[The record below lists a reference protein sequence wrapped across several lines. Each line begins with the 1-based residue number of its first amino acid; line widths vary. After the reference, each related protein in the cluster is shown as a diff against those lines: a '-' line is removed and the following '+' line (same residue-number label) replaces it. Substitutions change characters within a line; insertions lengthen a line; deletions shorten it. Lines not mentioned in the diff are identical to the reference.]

1 MDHLQTIKVLSW
13 GKYIEVLKVYNT
25 TSGEIF
31 VIKKYSLINVNFAYE
46 KKGIENEINILS
58 MIQKYNHQNMIKL
71 YNLFYSNNHIYL
83 AIEFCNGGNLYENL
97 QKYKNKYGKPFP
109 EDLVQKLMKKILKG
123 VKFLHDNGIIHR
135 DLRLKNILLKYDN
148 DFDLNNNNI
157 YKANVKII
165 DFNFSQIP
173 NDFERKF
180 KVNKEVNNTQ
190 INGTYQ
196 NYDKKVD
203 ILSLGIL
210 CYEMLFGKALFG
222 KMTNEQIYL
231 NINSLLAN
239 FRIPKTITVQ
249 ARTFLYCMIQKD
261 GNNRWNAEQLL
272 MNEFITG
279 NCHNFA
285 KYDEANI
292 PFNKIKPI
300 SKPIHRSNTTLNLNF
315 NLNGFK
321 NNYSPLNTDP
331 NENNICKE
339 CKNIITDDKY
349 KCEKCHNITYCKECY
364 YKNILIHNH
373 TFLIVPVKRNDNIE
387 QYPIINCI
395 FKRSNNRDIV
405 ISQYSNI
412 YVGKLLEYYFVKINR
427 PDLMHNYKDK
437 IRFFHSS
444 KNLNKLLNVK
454 ICDVFHVINPSI
466 DVIETHYF

>member
-1 MDHLQTIKVLSW
+1 MAPTIVKNLILP
-13 GKYIEVLKVYNT
+13 G
-25 TSGEIF
+25 
-31 VIKKYSLINVNFAYE
+31 KKYDE
-46 KKGIENEINILS
+46 
-58 MIQKYNHQNMIKL
+58 
-71 YNLFYSNNHIYL
+71 
-83 AIEFCNGGNLYENL
+83 
-97 QKYKNKYGKPFP
+97 
-109 EDLVQKLMKKILKG
+109 
-123 VKFLHDNGIIHR
+123 
-135 DLRLKNILLKYDN
+135 
-148 DFDLNNNNI
+148 
-157 YKANVKII
+157 
-165 DFNFSQIP
+165 
-173 NDFERKF
+173 
-180 KVNKEVNNTQ
+180 
-190 INGTYQ
+190 
-196 NYDKKVD
+196 KVD
-203 ILSLGIL
+203 IWSLGVI
-210 CYEMLFGKALFG
+210 CYEMLFGSPLFPSMNDD
-222 KMTNEQIYL
+222 KVFADI
-231 NINSLLAN
+231 LAGN
-239 FRIPKTITVQ
+239 FSIPKTISIQ

-331 NENNICKE
+331 NENNICIE
-339 CKNIITDDKY
+339 CKKIITNDKY

-454 ICDVFHVINPSI
+454 ICDIFHVINPSI

>member
-1 MDHLQTIKVLSW
+1 MDRLRTIETLSC
-13 GKYIEVLKVYNT
+13 GKYIEVLEVYNT

-31 VIKKYSLINVNFAYE
+31 VIKKYNLINVNFAYE
-46 KKGIENEINILS
+46 KKGIENEINIIS

-71 YNLFYSNNHIYL
+71 YNLFYSSNHIYL

-109 EDLVQKLMKKILKG
+109 EDLVQILMKKILKG

-180 KVNKEVNNTQ
+180 IVNKEVNNIQ
-190 INGTYQ
+190 INGTYK

-222 KMTNEQIYL
+222 NMTNEQIYL
-231 NINSLLAN
+231 NINNLLAN
-239 FRIPKTITVQ
+239 FRLPKTITVQ

-261 GNNRWNAEQLL
+261 GNNRWNAWQLL
-272 MNEFITG
+272 KNEFITG
-279 NCHNFA
+279 NCHNFT
-285 KYDEANI
+285 KYDEAII
-292 PFNKIKPI
+292 PLNKIKPI
-300 SKPIHRSNTTLNLNF
+300 RRVNTTLNINF
-315 NLNGFK
+315 NLNGIE

-331 NENNICKE
+331 NENDICKE
-339 CKNIITDDKY
+339 CKKIITNSKY

-364 YKNILIHNH
+364 YKNFLIHNH
-373 TFLIVPVKRNDNIE
+373 TFLVIAIKRNDKIE

-395 FKRSNNRDIV
+395 FKRLNKPDIV

-412 YVGKLLEYYFVKINR
+412 YVRKLLEYYFVKINR
-427 PDLMHNYKDK
+427 PDLMDNYINK
-437 IRFFHSS
+437 IRFIHNA
-444 KNLNKLLNVK
+444 KNLNKLLDVK
-454 ICDVFHVINPSI
+454 ICDVLHVINPSI
-466 DVIETHYF
+466 DVIETHYI